1 LIDLSDKS
9 EHYEQRMLE
18 LEELEQER
26 KELLVREALGKFNF
40 FLHFTAFIS
49 GCAYLV
55 ILGILVPKAMPY
67 VWIPIGLWTAGVGY
81 HFYRSFHPRSAAKR
95 ALESLDEQESQKTES
110 DQPDPDDD
118 RGGDAADVAAPG

>member
-1 LIDLSDKS
+1 MDLTDRSKQF
-9 EHYEQRMLE
+9 EQRMLE

-26 KELLVREALGKFNF
+26 RERLVREALGKFNF

-55 ILGILVPKAMPY
+55 ILGILVPKAMPFI
-67 VWIPIGLWTAGVGY
+67 WIPIGLWTAGIAY

-95 ALESLDEQESQKTES
+95 ALESLDEQERDKAEKG
-110 DQPDPDDD
+110 QPDPDDD
-118 RGGDAADVAAPG
+118 EGGDAADPAAPG